1 MKKVLMSFEGMEYL
15 GCIGL
20 LELRIRASG
29 GEDSIGYGTV
39 IGGSRRWIYLIWVCL
54 VPFRDEACGVI
65 MGDMGSRLIALEIF
79 SSYRIRGCFF
89 SSMAWCL
96 ELAAFCLRTA
106 AWVDVYPSSLLP
118 ISCVS
123 TTS

>member
-54 VPFRDEACGVI
+54 VPFFGTGRAVSSWV
-65 MGDMGSRLIALEIF
+65 MWVSRL
-79 SSYRIRGCFF
+79 YR
-89 SSMAWCL
+89 S
-96 ELAAFCLRTA
+96 
-106 AWVDVYPSSLLP
+106 
-118 ISCVS
+118 
-123 TTS
+123 